1 MLQVLP
7 EILGDDVQLPRVLLG
22 LLGLAGLRDG
32 AGEELERGGLGPP
45 AGHQV
50 GGSPR
55 LRVLR
60 GLGLLPWHRAGPGR
74 SPLRLPGPGPARCA
88 GVRGSLVAGVVQAAL
103 QAAPRLRL
111 LPGRLG
117 GAAASGQL
125 VPGWVQTV
133 LSWSVASSIRAL
145 ILTRRPHA
153 DILFSGI

>member
-22 LLGLAGLRDG
+22 LLRLAGLRDG

-60 GLGLLPWHRAGPGR
+60 GLGLLPRHRAGPGQCMCV
-74 SPLRLPGPGPARCA
+74 SLRHKDVSQGHHVFTERTKMGILLSELNDNNYLNLEGNAYVPINRDEDKVNASKSSF
-88 GVRGSLVAGVVQAAL
+88 GSY
-103 QAAPRLRL
+103 
-111 LPGRLG
+111 
-117 GAAASGQL
+117 
-125 VPGWVQTV
+125 
-133 LSWSVASSIRAL
+133 I
-145 ILTRRPHA
+145 
-153 DILFSGI
+153 